1 MPRITASFPSE
12 VDTCSS
18 DATTH
23 DSREIG
29 MGRWFGAGKRRV
41 EPATSNLRGRHRFDA
56 TVVRHR
62 CRCEKVDRLQPTVV
76 SLVAVGGAL
85 HLAPQMPLPTFLFI
99 VSFFVQSGAALIIAW
114 VFVGLQRRYWRPF
127 LRHWTWSWLAL
138 AAYAALS
145 AVSRLIGV
153 GHAIDYPPY
162 IVVAMLSGVAGYLQI
177 VWLLLGT
184 FELTTASSLPR
195 VNTRRVII
203 AAALFGALV
212 QLMFAW
218 DVANYELVYLLRV
231 TVRRIVVG
239 VACLVAAREISR
251 APRTA
256 RAIGRRSV
264 MLAFFGLA
272 AHQAHFLALSA
283 DPDVRALHPLW
294 LASLGMVDVVLYF
307 GLAMGLVI
315 WLLEEERQATMDA
328 AAKIEKIAYHDALT
342 GLPNRQLFLNQ
353 MGMALHRARRTNSIV
368 AVLFLDLDRF
378 KVVNDSL
385 GHAAGDLLLQTV
397 AERIRSAV
405 RGEDSVTRLGGDEF
419 AVLCTDVGTPED
431 AVLVAERIIAAVK
444 RPISLDG
451 QEVFVTTSLGISLFP
466 ADATQPEGLL
476 KSADAA
482 MYRAKSQGRD
492 LVERYVPELGAAALE
507 QLGLESNLQR
517 AVENDQLLVYY
528 QPIVDSS
535 SGRING
541 LEALLR
547 WNHPERGILP
557 PSEFIGLA
565 EATGAIVPMGEWV
578 MREACR
584 QVQQWRDRG
593 QPHLRAAVNLSVRQL
608 QHADLVARIQQVL
621 DETRLPAAHLEI
633 EITESIAMR
642 SSGRAI
648 DNLRALKA
656 KGVRVSIDDL
666 GTGYSS
672 LSALRLFPIDSL
684 KIDRSFVNGVPH
696 NTDDSAIAAA
706 VIALGQTLGVN
717 VIAEGVER
725 PDQLAFFTAHR
736 CGEWQGYLLV
746 SPRTGEECTELLFGA
761 ESPSQ
766 LPLESPALASH

>member
-1 MPRITASFPSE
+1 
-12 VDTCSS
+12 
-18 DATTH
+18 
-23 DSREIG
+23 
-29 MGRWFGAGKRRV
+29 
-41 EPATSNLRGRHRFDA
+41 
-56 TVVRHR
+56 
-62 CRCEKVDRLQPTVV
+62 
-76 SLVAVGGAL
+76 
-85 HLAPQMPLPTFLFI
+85 MPLPLFLT
-99 VSFFVQSGAALIIAW
+99 VASLFVQAGAALIIAC

-138 AAYAALS
+138 AAYTALS
-145 AVSRLIGV
+145 AVARLVLYGRT
-153 GHAIDYPPY
+153 IDYPPHAV
-162 IVVAMLSGVAGYLQI
+162 ISMLSGVAGCLQLA
-177 VWLLLGT
+177 WLLLGT
-184 FELTTASSLPR
+184 FELTTGNSVSR
-195 VNTRRVII
+195 
-203 AAALFGALV
+203 
-212 QLMFAW
+212 Q
-218 DVANYELVYLLRV
+218 
-231 TVRRIVVG
+231 TVRRIL
-239 VACLVAAREISR
+239 VASAVLGASLAALFWWDPSNAELVYQLRVTTRRVFVALAALVAARAISR
-251 APRTA
+251 APRIA

-264 MLAFFGLA
+264 TLAFFGIA
-272 AHQAHFLALSA
+272 AHQVHFLALST
-283 DPDVRALHPLW
+283 DRDIRALYPLW
-294 LASLGMVDVVLYF
+294 LASLGLIDVVLYF

-353 MGMALHRARRTNSIV
+353 MGMALHRARRTNSLV

-405 RGEDSVTRLGGDEF
+405 RGEDPVTRLGGDEF

-431 AVLVAERIIAAVK
+431 AALVAERIIASLK
-444 RPISLDG
+444 RPIFLEG
-451 QEVFVTTSLGISLFP
+451 QEVFVTTSLGISMYP

-476 KSADAA
+476 KNADAA
-482 MYRAKSQGRD
+482 MYRAKAQGRD
-492 LVERYVPELGAAALE
+492 IVERYIPELGAAALE

-517 AVENDQLLVYY
+517 ALEHNQLLVYY

-535 SGRING
+535 TGRING

-557 PSEFIGLA
+557 PAEFIGLA

-578 MREACR
+578 LREACR
-584 QVQQWRDRG
+584 QVERWRERG
-593 QPHLRAAVNLSVRQL
+593 QPQLRAAVNLSVRQL
-608 QHADLVARIQQVL
+608 QQVDLVARIQQVL
-621 DETRLPAAHLEI
+621 DDTGLPADKLEL

-717 VIAEGVER
+717 VIAEGIER
-725 PDQLAFFTAHR
+725 PEQLAFFTGHR
-736 CGEWQGYLLV
+736 CGEWQGFLLV
-746 SPRTGEECTELLFGA
+746 RPLTTEQCADLLFSEASAVEMERGGV
-761 ESPSQ
+761 
-766 LPLESPALASH
+766 ALVAR

>member
-1 MPRITASFPSE
+1 
-12 VDTCSS
+12 
-18 DATTH
+18 
-23 DSREIG
+23 
-29 MGRWFGAGKRRV
+29 
-41 EPATSNLRGRHRFDA
+41 
-56 TVVRHR
+56 
-62 CRCEKVDRLQPTVV
+62 
-76 SLVAVGGAL
+76 
-85 HLAPQMPLPTFLFI
+85 MPLPKFLTI
-99 VSFFVQSGAALIIAW
+99 ASLFVQSGAALIIAC

-138 AAYAALS
+138 AGYTACSAL
-145 AVSRLIGV
+145 ARIVAV
-153 GHAIDYPPY
+153 GHSIDYLPH
-162 IVVAMLSGVAGYLQI
+162 VAISVLAGIAGCLQL

-184 FELTTASSLPR
+184 FELTTGTSLPARMERRIVLAAAVLGGLLAVLFWWDASS
-195 VNTRRVII
+195 
-203 AAALFGALV
+203 G
-212 QLMFAW
+212 
-218 DVANYELVYLLRV
+218 ELVYHLRV
-231 TVRRIVVG
+231 TLRRIF
-239 VACLVAAREISR
+239 VATAALAAARQISR
-251 APRTA
+251 APRIA

-272 AHQAHFLALSA
+272 AHQAHFLVFSTDRDL
-283 DPDVRALHPLW
+283 RTLYPLW
-294 LASLGMVDVVLYF
+294 LATLGLADVVLYF

-328 AAKIEKIAYHDALT
+328 AAKIEKIAYHDSLT

-378 KVVNDSL
+378 KIVNDSL

-431 AVLVAERIIAAVK
+431 ALLVAERIVASVK
-444 RPISLDG
+444 RPISLEG

-466 ADATQPEGLL
+466 ADATHPEGLL
-476 KSADAA
+476 KNADAA

-492 LVERYVPELGAAALE
+492 VVERYVPELGTAALE
-507 QLGLESNLQR
+507 QLGLESHLQR
-517 AVENDQLLVYY
+517 ALANGQLLAHY
-528 QPIVDSS
+528 QPIVDSRT
-535 SGRING
+535 GRISG
-541 LEALLR
+541 VEALLR
-547 WNHPERGILP
+547 WNHPDRGLLLP
-557 PSEFIGLA
+557 SAFIGLA
-565 EATGAIVPMGEWV
+565 EATGAIVPMGEWIL
-578 MREACR
+578 REACG
-584 QVQQWRDRG
+584 QVQRWRERG
-593 QPHLRAAVNLSVRQL
+593 HPQLRAAVNLSVRQL
-608 QHADLVARIQQVL
+608 QHTDLVGRVQNVL
-621 DETRLPAAHLEI
+621 DETGLPPEQLEI

-656 KGVRVSIDDL
+656 RGVRVSIDDL

-717 VIAEGVER
+717 VIAEGIER
-725 PDQLAFFTAHR
+725 PEQLAFFAEHR
-736 CGEWQGYLLV
+736 CGEWQGYLLA
-746 SPRTGEECTELLFGA
+746 SPLTAEQCTALLERGAPSIGIEPAFGV
-761 ESPSQ
+761 
-766 LPLESPALASH
+766 LAAR